1 MKCQDQ
7 SKKSNKHLDDVISEL
22 RNEED
27 RLLDE
32 KEKYSHDLYILKE
45 FTTTKVKMLTE
56 NINNEFE
63 IAEFKLFNTLVNG
76 ELEEHVPQRLTASN
90 TTAV

>member
-1 MKCQDQ
+1 
-7 SKKSNKHLDDVISEL
+7 VISEL

-45 FTTTKVKMLTE
+45 FTTSLCRYMKSIQIAM
-56 NINNEFE
+56 NE
-63 IAEFKLFNTLVNG
+63 
-76 ELEEHVPQRLTASN
+76 
-90 TTAV
+90 